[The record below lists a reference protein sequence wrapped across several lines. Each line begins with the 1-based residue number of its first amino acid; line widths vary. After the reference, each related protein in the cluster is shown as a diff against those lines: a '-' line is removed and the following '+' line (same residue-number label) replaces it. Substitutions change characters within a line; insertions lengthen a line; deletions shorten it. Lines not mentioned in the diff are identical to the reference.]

1 MHAIIESIISNM
13 KTEKLIMDKTMNYYF
28 TAILFVGLLLLALCG
43 GPNIYER
50 LPKGEEGCDEN
61 NRTRAHSI

>member
-43 GPNIYER
+43 GPNI
-50 LPKGEEGCDEN
+50 
-61 NRTRAHSI
+61 